1 MKLKPLSLIITGL
14 FINTVNAE
22 VILDGF
28 DNIASNN
35 VEIEATNGSYSI
47 TEVEGQLKGSNLFH
61 SFDKFNIDTN
71 ETAAFSGP
79 DSVQNIISRVTG
91 GESTINGTISS
102 DIPSANLWLIN
113 PEGILF
119 GDNAAL
125 NIQGSF
131 HASTA
136 DYIKLRDGVKYNAVT
151 EVPILTSSPPQTFG
165 FLDPISST
173 ANIDAGN
180 ARLTVPENQSVTLLG
195 SDVSLQGTLISAPGG
210 NISVVSIN
218 EAGEVIYSDQGLD
231 TSTTEEFG
239 HLSIDSTSF
248 KINGEQKGS
257 IQIKGGDLEI
267 NSSDTDFVSSVT
279 NLKASFFEDT
289 DLMEKPCE
297 LADFYNQGKMS
308 FIVNQDEDETEYGV
322 KTKKNRRGP
331 IGGAEAA
338 ECL

>member
-1 MKLKPLSLIITGL
+1 MKLKPISLIIIGL
-14 FINTVNAE
+14 LVNTVNAE
-22 VILDGF
+22 VILDGTVGAAGA
-28 DNIASNN
+28 ITPTEN
-35 VEIEATNGSYSI
+35 VYVI
-47 TEVEGQLKGSNLFH
+47 TETQGQLKGSNLFH

-71 ETAAFSGP
+71 ETASFTGP
-79 DSVQNIISRVTG
+79 DSVQNIVSRVTG
-91 GESTINGTISS
+91 GASTINGTIAS

-119 GDNAAL
+119 GDNASL
-125 NIQGSF
+125 DIQGSF

-136 DYIKLRDGVKYNAVT
+136 DYIQLRDGVPYV
-151 EVPILTSSPPQTFG
+151 EVDGGLTLTASPPHTFG

-173 ANIDAGN
+173 AKIDVGN

-195 SDVSLQGTLISAPGG
+195 SDISLQGALISAPGG

-218 EAGEVIYSDQGLD
+218 EVGEVIYSDQGLD
-231 TSTTEEFG
+231 TSATEEFG
-239 HLSIDSTSF
+239 RLSIDSTSF
-248 KINGEQKGS
+248 KINGEQEGS

-289 DLMEKPCE
+289 DLMEQPCE

-331 IGGAEAA
+331 IGGTEAA